1 MLRLIAREFPSD
13 VSDTPVSLPTPAR
26 CPEQNA
32 CTENTTQTWAGHL
45 LTSTLEEVAVDILY
59 GGVDGG
65 PGGDTSR
72 SDVGVILRVYVLK
85 SFPGNSRMEFWKI
98 SNM

>member
-1 MLRLIAREFPSD
+1 ML
-13 VSDTPVSLPTPAR
+13 T
-26 CPEQNA
+26 
-32 CTENTTQTWAGHL
+32 GHP

-72 SDVGVILRVYVLK
+72 SDVRVILRIYVLK
-85 SFPGNSRMEFWKI
+85 PFPGNSRMEF
-98 SNM
+98 

>member
-1 MLRLIAREFPSD
+1 MPD
-13 VSDTPVSLPTPAR
+13 MPPPHLPQPPAA
-26 CPEQNA
+26 PEQNA
-32 CTENTTQTWAGHL
+32 CTETITQMLTGHP

-72 SDVGVILRVYVLK
+72 SDIGVILRIYVLK
-85 SFPGNSRMEFWKI
+85 SFPGNSRMEF
-98 SNM
+98 

>member
-1 MLRLIAREFPSD
+1 M
-13 VSDTPVSLPTPAR
+13 
-26 CPEQNA
+26 
-32 CTENTTQTWAGHL
+32 WAGHP

-72 SDVGVILRVYVLK
+72 SDVGVILRIYVLK
-85 SFPGNSRMEFWKI
+85 SFPGNTRMEFWKI
-98 SNM
+98 SNMSIRAPLCCFMIIYGNVYSLLIQRHTLDFLQ